1 MRRLDMLKARK
12 ILRLKHQVGLSLRE
26 IGQSCSCGKTT
37 VSEILK
43 RAESAGIAWPI
54 ELNDKQLISLLY
66 PPIEK
71 EGLPPEPDIEYIFY
85 EMKKKGVTLM
95 LLWEE
100 YKEKHPDGVMY
111 TQFCERYRR
120 FKKNN
125 AITLH
130 IEHMK
135 ND

>member
-1 MRRLDMLKARK
+1 MRRLDMLKARE

-43 RAESAGIAWPI
+43 RAENVGIAWPI

-71 EGLPPEPDIEYIFY
+71 EG
-85 EMKKKGVTLM
+85 VT
-95 LLWEE
+95 
-100 YKEKHPDGVMY
+100 P
-111 TQFCERYRR
+111 
-120 FKKNN
+120 
-125 AITLH
+125 
-130 IEHMK
+130 
-135 ND
+135 